1 MTSWNLKLILDS
13 SKKLDAWNG
22 FGVGEVIELTIVD
35 GSESSVFD
43 SVVSFWVSATR
54 SLPVGLSKEA
64 SLLVAR
70 VIDGIW

>member
-54 SLPVGLSKEA
+54 GLPVGLSKEA